1 MTQQKTP
8 GQRFRQAVLSEK
20 PLQIVGTINAY
31 CARMAKL
38 SGHRAIYLSGAG
50 VANAS
55 LGLPDL
61 GMTDLHDV
69 LIDAA
74 RITDNVDLPL
84 LVDIDT
90 GWGSTLNIA
99 RTIRQ
104 MIKASVAAV
113 HIEDQVSEKRCGHR
127 LGKQLVSVDVM
138 KDRIKAA
145 VDART
150 DPHFVIMA
158 RTDAIQGEGINGALD
173 RVAQYIE
180 VGADMLFIEAVTE
193 LTHYRL
199 FTQNQPVPVMANI
212 TEFGVTPL
220 FTLAQLQSVEVS
232 MVLYPLSAFRAMN
245 QAASNVYQ
253 TLRQQGTQREIL
265 HSMQTRAALYENLD
279 YEDYEKKMLNLKKMD
294 I

>member
-1 MTQQKTP
+1 MTAQKTP
-8 GQRFRQAVLSEK
+8 GQRFRQAVLSSKE

-38 SGHRAIYLSGAG
+38 AGHRAIYLSGAG
-50 VANAS
+50 VSNAS

-61 GMTDLHDV
+61 GMTALHDV

-90 GWGSTLNIA
+90 GWGSALNIA
-99 RTIRQ
+99 RTVTQ
-104 MIKASVAAV
+104 MIKAGVAAV

-127 LGKQLVSVDVM
+127 PGKQLVSAAAM

-145 VDART
+145 VDAKT

-180 VGADMLFIEAVTE
+180 AGADMLFIEAVTE
-193 LTHYRL
+193 LTDYRL

-220 FTLAQLQSVEVS
+220 FTLAQLQSVNVS
-232 MVLYPLSAFRAMN
+232 MALYPLSAFRAMN

-253 TLRQQGTQREIL
+253 TLHEKGTQRGIL
-265 HSMQTRAALYENLD
+265 HTMQTREELYQNLG
-279 YEDYEKKMLNLKKMD
+279 YEG
-294 I
+294 